1 MARLPEFDK
10 PVFACE
16 ISDDGRTLAVAVGD
30 GTVSTWNVVDPARPA
45 LLASLPG
52 HADIVDTVSFSAD
65 GALLMSGAGD
75 GRALLWTTAVATAPV
90 REGSAGAG
98 AGAVTSMA
106 VGPGD
111 GMAAFGIEPPTAG
124 AGDEG
129 VVRLYH
135 LPGGA
140 LADLLSAGTGRL
152 HSLSPD
158 GRTLLT
164 ADHRVSYLWDV
175 AEPARPRRLAE
186 IDVPALSVQDV
197 WSADGSLLMLR
208 GGLSSRGTGG
218 GAVTLWDVAD
228 RARPVL
234 LSARGFG
241 DESISAAMSPD
252 DRTVAL
258 TSGQRLVLW
267 DVTDRRN
274 PHALAGSVASH
285 PALIRSV
292 AFSPRGDV
300 LATGS
305 NDQTVAIWRVPDG
318 ARLAV
323 LDGHERAVNTVA
335 FTADATMIAAL
346 DDSGV
351 VTLWDVADPT
361 LAVRLHTIPAE
372 RGNPAT
378 SMVLGHDGRRV
389 FVGRNDGT
397 VEVWDIGR
405 LRDLT
410 ADPVRAA
417 CALTGRGLTASEW
430 RTYVPERP
438 FRRTC

>member
-1 MARLPEFDK
+1 M
-10 PVFACE
+10 
-16 ISDDGRTLAVAVGD
+16 
-30 GTVSTWNVVDPARPA
+30 
-45 LLASLPG
+45 
-52 HADIVDTVSFSAD
+52 
-65 GALLMSGAGD
+65 
-75 GRALLWTTAVATAPV
+75 
-90 REGSAGAG
+90 
-98 AGAVTSMA
+98 
-106 VGPGD
+106 
-111 GMAAFGIEPPTAG
+111 
-124 AGDEG
+124 
-129 VVRLYH
+129 
-135 LPGGA
+135 
-140 LADLLSAGTGRL
+140 
-152 HSLSPD
+152 
-158 GRTLLT
+158 
-164 ADHRVSYLWDV
+164 
-175 AEPARPRRLAE
+175 
-186 IDVPALSVQDV
+186 PALSAQDV
-197 WSADGSLLMLR
+197 AWSADGSVL
-208 GGLSSRGTGG
+208 LSSGQLSRDTGG
-218 GAVTLWDVAD
+218 GAATLWDVTD

-234 LSARGFG
+234 LPTRGFG
-241 DESISAAMSPD
+241 DRFISAATMSPD
-252 DRTVAL
+252 GRTVAL

-274 PHALAGSVASH
+274 PHALAGSVASY

-323 LDGHERAVNTVA
+323 LDGHEQAVNTVA

-351 VTLWDVADPT
+351 VTFWGVADPT

-397 VEVWDIGR
+397 VEVRDIGW

-417 CALTGRGLTASEW
+417 CGPHRPRAHRVRVGHVRPGTTIPAYVLRSFRVAPAFGLGARPPCFPGRVCKRPRQVYSSLSLAL
-430 RTYVPERP
+430 
-438 FRRTC
+438 C